1 VPYPHATADH
11 QARNAEVFA
20 RAGAARVLADA
31 SLTPERLRAELD
43 AALEPA
49 TLAALRAGARGRAGG
64 DPRANI
70 VARVNALLRP
80 NYVRP

>member
-1 VPYPHATADH
+1 MNGPNGLVVKDTKTHGVRRVALDPKT
-11 QARNAEVFA
+11 AEV
-20 RAGAARVLADA
+20 LA
-31 SLTPERLRAELD
+31 EHRRRAELD

-49 TLAALRAGARGRAGG
+49 TLAALRAGARGRAGV